1 MEFANKG
8 YLLLL
13 LLLVPYV
20 LWYFLYRKKGEP
32 TMRMSDTRAY
42 EFAPTNL
49 RVRLI
54 NVPMLLRCLTYT
66 LIVICLARPQSYN
79 AWNKSETEG
88 IDIMLCMDIS
98 YSMLSEDVEP
108 DRLEVARDVA
118 ADFVSDRP
126 NDNIGLTIFAG
137 EAFTQCPMTTDH
149 ASLLNLMRNVNPNLV
164 MSGLIQDGTAIGMG
178 LSNSISRLKDS
189 KAKSRIIILLTDGSN
204 NVGDIS
210 PMTAAQMAKTFGI
223 RIYTIGFG
231 TNQMARVPVIVNGQ
245 KQYVQQQGEI
255 DYKTLKDIAT
265 MTNGNFY
272 RASSRAELSN
282 IYNDIDK
289 LEKSKLSTSSYS
301 KLYDIYQPF
310 AFAALISLLLEI
322 LLRMTVFRRIP

>member
-1 MEFANKG
+1 
-8 YLLLL
+8 
-13 LLLVPYV
+13 
-20 LWYFLYRKKGEP
+20 
-32 TMRMSDTRAY
+32 MRMSDTRAY

>member
-1 MEFANKG
+1 
-8 YLLLL
+8 
-13 LLLVPYV
+13 
-20 LWYFLYRKKGEP
+20 
-32 TMRMSDTRAY
+32 
-42 EFAPTNL
+42 
-49 RVRLI
+49 
-54 NVPMLLRCLTYT
+54 
-66 LIVICLARPQSYN
+66 
-79 AWNKSETEG
+79 
-88 IDIMLCMDIS
+88 
-98 YSMLSEDVEP
+98 
-108 DRLEVARDVA
+108 
-118 ADFVSDRP
+118 
-126 NDNIGLTIFAG
+126 
-137 EAFTQCPMTTDH
+137 MTTDH

-223 RIYTIGFG
+223 RIYTIGSG

>member
-13 LLLVPYV
+13 LLLIPYI
-20 LWYFLYRKKGEP
+20 LWYFLYRKKGDP
-32 TMRMSDTRAY
+32 AMRMSDTRAY
-42 EFAPTNL
+42 EFAPKSL
-49 RVRLI
+49 RVRLV
-54 NVPMLLRCLTYT
+54 NLPMLLRCLTYT

-79 AWNKSETEG
+79 AWSKTETEG
-88 IDIMLCMDIS
+88 IDIMLCMDVS
-98 YSMLSEDVEP
+98 YSMLSEDVQP
-108 DRLEVARDVA
+108 NRLDVAKDVA

-164 MSGLIQDGTAIGMG
+164 MNGLIQDGTAIGMG

-189 KAKSRIIILLTDGSN
+189 KTKSRVIILLTDGSN

-231 TNQMARVPVIVNGQ
+231 TNKMARIPVMVNGQ
-245 KQYVQQQGEI
+245 IQYDQQQGMI
-255 DYKTLKDIAT
+255 DYKTLQDIAST
-265 MTNGNFY
+265 TNGHFY
-272 RASSRAELSN
+272 RAESRDELAQ
-282 IYNDIDK
+282 IYKDIDK
-289 LEKSKLSTSSYS
+289 LEKSKLSTSSYA

-310 AFAALISLLLEI
+310 VFASLISLLMEI
-322 LLRMTVFRRIP
+322 LLRLTVFLRIP

>member
-8 YLLLL
+8 YFLLLL
-13 LLLVPYV
+13 LLIPYF
-20 LWYFLYRKKGEP
+20 LWYFLYRRKGEP
-32 TMRMSDTRAY
+32 SMRMSDTRAY
-42 EFAPTNL
+42 EYAPRSL
-49 RVRLI
+49 RVRMIRL
-54 NVPMLLRCLTYT
+54 PMLLRCLTFV

-79 AWNKSETEG
+79 AWNKTETEG
-88 IDIMLCMDIS
+88 IDIMLCMDVS
-98 YSMLSEDVEP
+98 YSMLSEDVSP
-108 DRLEVARDVA
+108 NRLEVAKDVA

-149 ASLLNLMRNVNPNLV
+149 SSLLNLMQNVNPNLV

-189 KAKSRIIILLTDGSN
+189 KTKSKVIILLTDGSN

-231 TNQMARVPVIVNGQ
+231 TNQVARVPVVVNGQ
-245 KQYVQQQGEI
+245 KQYTQQQGEI
-255 DYKTLKDIAT
+255 DYKTLQDIART
-265 MTNGNFY
+265 TNGNFY
-272 RASSRAELSN
+272 RAESRSELSQ
-282 IYNDIDK
+282 IYQDIDK
-289 LEKSKLSTSSYS
+289 LEKSKLKTSSYARM
-301 KLYDIYQPF
+301 YDVYQPF
-310 AFAALISLLLEI
+310 AVAALLSLILEM
-322 LLRMTVFRRIP
+322 LLRLTVFRRIP

>member
-1 MEFANKG
+1 MEFKNPYFFA
-8 YLLLL
+8 LLALL
-13 LLLVPYV
+13 IPYIIWYV
-20 LWYFLYRKKGEP
+20 LRNKKSQPALRMPQTAKYRYVP
-32 TMRMSDTRAY
+32 RTWRTHLMPLP
-42 EFAPTNL
+42 FVL
-49 RVRLI
+49 RI
-54 NVPMLLRCLTYT
+54 LLFT
-66 LIVICLARPQSYN
+66 LVVCILARPQSKHS
-79 AWNKSETEG
+79 WNDTDVEG